1 VDVHA
6 PRSLEEALGLRAA
19 HPGARPIAGGTDQ
32 MQRNAISEQVL
43 GLPREPSWERD
54 KPFDQVLREAQHWD
68 GRIEG

>member
-1 VDVHA
+1 MNGRVY
-6 PRSLEEALGLRAA
+6 S
-19 HPGARPIAGGTDQ
+19 IAGGTDQ

-54 KPFDQVLREAQHWD
+54 KPFDQVLRDAQHWD